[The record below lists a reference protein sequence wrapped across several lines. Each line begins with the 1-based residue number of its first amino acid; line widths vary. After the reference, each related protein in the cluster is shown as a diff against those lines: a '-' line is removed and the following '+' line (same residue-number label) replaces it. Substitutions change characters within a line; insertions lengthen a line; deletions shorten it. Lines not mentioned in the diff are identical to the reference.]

1 MGTLLYGILFLLTG
15 FKGVES
21 LQQQDPFSAA
31 QPQHHRGRRRQQDHC
46 DTGSKPGMTF
56 FVLREVLHLQ
66 LQFLERPSQDVPS
79 LHD

>member
-1 MGTLLYGILFLLTG
+1 MGTLLYVIFFLLTG

-56 FVLREVLHLQ
+56 FVFVLHLQ